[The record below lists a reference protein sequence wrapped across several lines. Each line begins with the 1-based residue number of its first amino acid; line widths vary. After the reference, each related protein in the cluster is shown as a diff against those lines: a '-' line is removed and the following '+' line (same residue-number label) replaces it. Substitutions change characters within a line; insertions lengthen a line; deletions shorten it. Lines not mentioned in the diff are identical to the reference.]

1 MSVYQTVPSIG
12 KGTTDVGPDDRYY
25 LRIKQGMNVRGTSEG
40 QLFRTTEL
48 LDFSV
53 EDEREISIY
62 QTDSDGEPTLYL
74 IKKFV
79 NAISGELKSITKD
92 FGSTPQQFAKV
103 PLIEK
108 NVIDIVDVRD
118 GNSNK
123 WYHVPYLAQEMVF
136 TDYATGE
143 ATDKNLA
150 QFKDSVPSVLKT
162 LKTTRRFTTKVS
174 E

>member
-12 KGTTDVGPDDRYY
+12 KGTTDVRPDDRYY

-79 NAISGELKSITKD
+79 N
-92 FGSTPQQFAKV
+92 
-103 PLIEK
+103 
-108 NVIDIVDVRD
+108 
-118 GNSNK
+118 GNI
-123 WYHVPYLAQEMVF
+123 W
-136 TDYATGE
+136 
-143 ATDKNLA
+143 
-150 QFKDSVPSVLKT
+150 
-162 LKTTRRFTTKVS
+162 
-174 E
+174 